1 LVLQYVGPIKLFLR
15 SRSSAESNG
24 GRDEVRRVVVV
35 IDVPLV
41 VVAFRHIEAECDRP
55 ENGFNIQNVKS
66 SENVKGQFVES
77 WSKVVYH
84 PNLTLTVL
92 IFSVISGF
100 PVLTLSGV
108 YHLTHFRAILFFLF
122 KL

>member
-1 LVLQYVGPIKLFLR
+1 
-15 SRSSAESNG
+15 
-24 GRDEVRRVVVV
+24 
-35 IDVPLV
+35 VPLV
-41 VVAFRHIEAECDRP
+41 VVALRHIEAECDRP

-100 PVLTLSGV
+100 LVLTWCFPLDPFSS
-108 YHLTHFRAILFFLF
+108 HFLCYF
-122 KL
+122 